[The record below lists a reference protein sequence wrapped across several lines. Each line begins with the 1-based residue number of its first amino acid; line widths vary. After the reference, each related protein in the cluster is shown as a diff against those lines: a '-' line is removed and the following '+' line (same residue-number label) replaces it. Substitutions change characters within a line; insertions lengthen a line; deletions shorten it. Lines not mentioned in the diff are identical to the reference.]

1 LADIGVNLLMFG
13 LGLHFHLND
22 LASIVANA
30 AFGLVKLCVLVALL
44 TLAGSQRP
52 LSTLSR

>member
-1 LADIGVNLLMFG
+1 LMFG